1 MENTSGLPWTISAA
15 AGAIL
20 LAFGLMAYLP
30 EAAQADPNDYTFT
43 RLATVP
49 GSVPGQATETFDLD
63 FEPHA
68 INAAGNVAFAAD
80 LKADTDIGEGVFA
93 SSFGR
98 LLQIMT
104 PGDPA
109 PGDKNLFFLSSPENG
124 VLGMTPL
131 NNPGDGAFLYILNTW
146 DPKTQPIGLNAGLYR
161 FSLAIPKPSAVVVP
175 GVTPAP
181 TGHPGDTFA
190 GVYFNTALNDR
201 SDLVFAGIAPYPQ
214 LTGKP
219 GFEGLGVGLFM
230 ADNRNNIV
238 KIVAPGDPA
247 PGGKVFD
254 DAWQGWP
261 SNLGTIGFEGHVA
274 GDKCIDIGSPL
285 VCGSSLYKR
294 SAGGEIE
301 SIAHQGDPAP
311 GGGTY
316 RQAFGAVVND
326 QDDLVFTGDLTPAPK
341 ALETLGLFVNS
352 QGKTNY
358 VALPGDAMPG
368 GGHFVTASQFPYAV
382 RLNNSKQISFIVR
395 LDTDVNG
402 DGVGDTGLYVLS
414 EGKLQLVARTGTP
427 IPGGGTIAHIN
438 NPLYVSVD
446 GAAAAF
452 FDEPAINDRGQ
463 IFFEATLADQKTG
476 VLLVATP
483 RGSQ

>member
-1 MENTSGLPWTISAA
+1 MEDTNGLPRTISAA
-15 AGAIL
+15 AGAAL
-20 LAFGLMAYLP
+20 LSFGLIAYSP
-30 EAAQADPNDYTFT
+30 GAAQADPNDYTFT

-49 GSVPGQATETFDLD
+49 GPVPGQTTEMFDLD
-63 FEPHA
+63 FEPHS

-80 LKADTDIGEGVFA
+80 LKASGTDIGEGVFA
-93 SSFGR
+93 IRSGQ
-98 LLQIMT
+98 LLQIMR
-104 PGDPA
+104 PGEAA
-109 PGDKNLFFLSSPENG
+109 PGGGTFLSTEESG

-146 DPKTQPIGLNAGLYR
+146 DPNTPIGLNAGLYR
-161 FSLAIPKPSAVVVP
+161 FSLTIPKPSAVVVP

-214 LTGKP
+214 LTGNP

-230 ADNRNNIV
+230 ADSLNHIV

-261 SNLGTIGFEGHVA
+261 NNRRTIGFEGHVA
-274 GDKCIDIGSPL
+274 GDECINIGSPL

-294 SAGGEIE
+294 SAGGETE

-326 QDDLVFTGDLTPAPK
+326 QDEIVFTGDLTPAPN
-341 ALETLGLFVNS
+341 ALQTLGLFVNS
-352 QGKTNY
+352 QGKTSS
-358 VALPGDAMPG
+358 VARPGDAMPG

-382 RLNNSKQISFIVR
+382 RLNNSSQIAFVAR
-395 LDTDVNG
+395 LDTDANG
-402 DGVGDTGLYVLS
+402 DNIGDTGLYVLAQ
-414 EGKLQLVARTGTP
+414 GKLQLVARTGTS

-438 NPLYVSVD
+438 NPLYVSP
-446 GAAAAF
+446 GGSFF

-483 RGSQ
+483 RAAQ

>member
-1 MENTSGLPWTISAA
+1 MVYSPG
-15 AGAIL
+15 
-20 LAFGLMAYLP
+20 
-30 EAAQADPNDYTFT
+30 AAQADPNDYTFT

-49 GSVPGQATETFDLD
+49 GPVPGQATETFDLD

-93 SSFGR
+93 SSSGR

-109 PGDKNLFFLSSPENG
+109 PGDKNLFFLSSSENG

-161 FSLAIPKPSAVVVP
+161 FSLTIPKPSAVVVP

-181 TGHPGDTFA
+181 TGHPSDTFA

-214 LTGKP
+214 LKKKP
-219 GFEGLGVGLFM
+219 GFKGLGVGLFM

-261 SNLGTIGFEGHVA
+261 NNLGTIGFEGHVA

-352 QGKTNY
+352 QGKTSS
-358 VALPGDAMPG
+358 VARPGDAMPG

-382 RLNNSKQISFIVR
+382 RLNNSQQIAFIAR
-395 LDTDVNG
+395 LDTDING
-402 DGVGDTGLYVLS
+402 DGIGDTGLYVLS
-414 EGKLQLVARTGTP
+414 KGKLQLVARTGTP
-427 IPGGGTIAHIN
+427 IPRVGTIAHIN
-438 NPLYVSVD
+438 NPLYVSVG

-452 FDEPAINDRGQ
+452 FDEPAINDLGQ